1 LAGARRRTGLGRCT
15 ASTGNRFDAGSPRQF
30 RNRIDPIWKKKTLGD
45 VAVGL
50 AAPFAAIAVALKAPG
65 WQRAA
70 NGVIVAGLADF
81 AVAVVTGIGSIG
93 GNFLDFAAVSS
104 EAVLNA
110 LPVSL
115 IPNFLVP
122 VFIILHVMAI
132 IKIRSMR

>member
-1 LAGARRRTGLGRCT
+1 
-15 ASTGNRFDAGSPRQF
+15 
-30 RNRIDPIWKKKTLGD
+30 
-45 VAVGL
+45 
-50 AAPFAAIAVALKAPG
+50 VALKAPG